1 MEAPTSA
8 AEIAKQNCPSAP
20 PASAEPS
27 DIDVLMTGPLFLDM
41 VFTGLPNAP
50 QPGTETWAEGMGTLP
65 GGIANLAVAT
75 ARLGLRTML
84 ATGIGKDA
92 YGQWCRQIM
101 EEERIDLSRTIATDM
116 HTNVTVSYAH
126 DDDRTMITHA
136 HPLPVSTDQLWG
148 EVPTARAV
156 AMDLTAQR
164 TSETW
169 WQRAHEKGAK
179 IFADVGWDASGKW
192 DRQLLSPLA
201 ACYAFVPNEVEA
213 CRYAGVDDARLAA
226 KHFAE
231 MVPLAVVTCGAKG
244 AIAINAETGEEAAV
258 PALRVTA
265 LDPTGA
271 GDVFASALIAAN
283 LAGCGLSD
291 QLAFATLCSS
301 LAVQQFGGSLAAPG
315 WGDIRDWYERA
326 NRGVWGDQVR
336 RRYGFLADLLPA
348 HECCDVRRAEATIAL
363 QADF

>member
-1 MEAPTSA
+1 M
-8 AEIAKQNCPSAP
+8 
-20 PASAEPS
+20 
-27 DIDVLMTGPLFLDM
+27 MTGPLFLDI
-41 VFTGLPNAP
+41 VFTGLPSSP
-50 QPGTETWAEGMGTLP
+50 SLGTETWAEGMGTLP

-84 ATGIGKDA
+84 ATGISQDA

-101 EEERIDLSRTIATDM
+101 EEERIDLSRCLTTEM

-126 DDDRTMITHA
+126 NNDRTMITHA
-136 HPLPVSTDQLWG
+136 HPLPVSTDELWG
-148 EVPTARAV
+148 EVPQARAV
-156 AMDLTAQR
+156 AMDLTQER
-164 TSETW
+164 TEETW
-169 WQRAHEKGAK
+169 WRQAHDKGAK
-179 IFADVGWDASGKW
+179 IFADVGWDATGKW
-192 DRQLLSPLA
+192 DRQLLAPLS

-213 CRYAGVDDARLAA
+213 CHYAGINDPYAAA

-231 MVPLAVVTCGAKG
+231 MVPLAVVTSGASG
-244 AIAINAETGEEAAV
+244 AIAVNSETGEETEM
-258 PALRVTA
+258 PALAVRA

-283 LAGCGLSD
+283 LAGCPLAD
-291 QLAFATLCSS
+291 QVAFATLCSS

-326 NRGVWGDQVR
+326 QAGAWGEEVR
-336 RRYGFLADLLPA
+336 ERYGFLIDLLPA